1 MQSQHSFKRGV
12 SQCFHS
18 TLANHR
24 MRMSSQHSIHSP
36 ANWKPIAQAPTT
48 TTITLRCCTLHNGPA
63 EANLNVPRNLQLT
76 NCEWIQILS
85 SIHTFWTTNLLSCAA
100 KSDHVKTQNWVPQSP
115 SQHCTNSSKDTV
127 THSET
132 ANQHPTTK
140 RTHCTKQHA
149 TLLAAKRSVVTSD
162 ATETKLHL
170 HNSKYKYKNCTS
182 MQAHNKRPIKRL
194 QFPNNQP
201 KLLHQTTH
209 N

>member
-1 MQSQHSFKRGV
+1 MLSLNISKPSNEDVITTFDSFTCQLKTHRTNINNDNNYV
-12 SQCFHS
+12 
-18 TLANHR
+18 TLLHFAQWSCWGQFERTQELTAHKLR
-24 MRMSSQHSIHSP
+24 MHT
-36 ANWKPIAQAPTT
+36 K
-48 TTITLRCCTLHNGPA
+48 
-63 EANLNVPRNLQLT
+63 
-76 NCEWIQILS
+76 LS

-209 N
+209 S